1 MINFL
6 VRFNAGEPFGVH
18 PSNGLVGVGVDA
30 STLKKIRQVNVA
42 CNVELKIPPEN
53 LPGVRTQRHATDGM
67 SASGS
72 MDAAKNVNAPIR
84 RKQHGQVFE
93 AVSASG
99 SNRPS
104 VSGFTPVRGNQYGPI
119 AHPEAPL
126 ADLSHRSARIVDV
139 NQNVVHGV
147 RDRSPVREVSGP
159 GYGIRRD
166 AGVWNGRH
174 MSSSEIGGVLKQD
187 GDQLFQMI
195 ETLND

>member
-1 MINFL
+1 M
-6 VRFNAGEPFGVH
+6 RFNAGKPFGVH

-42 CNVELKIPPEN
+42 CNVELKIPSEN
-53 LPGVRTQRHATDGM
+53 LPGVRTQRHVTDGM

-84 RKQHGQVFE
+84 RKQLGQVFE

-99 SNRPS
+99 SNRAS
-104 VSGFTPVRGNQYGPI
+104 VSGFAPVGGAQYGPI
-119 AHPEAPL
+119 ARPEAL
-126 ADLSHRSARIVDV
+126 ADMSHRSARIVDI

-174 MSSSEIGGVLKQD
+174 MSSSEVGGVLKQD